1 MPERYHARVLPTRG
15 SLDSMSFE
23 RDDRHRPEKA
33 ALALFS
39 MLIDTPAPRIFLL
52 SPAHCGG
59 KRAQLLLGGGGRFA
73 LARRLQEGGTIPL
86 AEAFTFLSGLYFR
99 GKLAYARRFARPPAG
114 VLGVQVI
121 TTNRGLLPAD
131 APVTAEELRAFAA
144 DQIHPLDPRYRE
156 PFIRDLVAIDR
167 VASLGTAPP
176 EIVLL
181 GSVATGKYVDV
192 LLDAVGARLLFPTA
206 FVGRG
211 DMSRGALLLRASRAD
226 EELAYAPLATAVR
239 RGTRPKKVRP
249 DHAGNDATAR
259 ATAPALDG

>member
-1 MPERYHARVLPTRG
+1 MTSETAP
-15 SLDSMSFE
+15 
-23 RDDRHRPEKA
+23 
-33 ALALFS
+33 
-39 MLIDTPAPRIFLL
+39 PRIFLL

-73 LARRLQEGGTIPL
+73 LALQLQQGGTIPL
-86 AEAFTFLSGLYFR
+86 DEAFTFLSGLYFR

-131 APVTAEELRAFAA
+131 TPVTAEELQAFAA
-144 DQIHPLDPRYRE
+144 EQIHPLDPRYRE
-156 PFIRDLVAIDR
+156 PFLRDLIAIDR
-167 VASLGTAPP
+167 VASLGTALP

-192 LLDAVGARLLFPTA
+192 LLDAVGERLLFPTD

-211 DMSRGALLLRASRAD
+211 DMS
-226 EELAYAPLATAVR
+226 
-239 RGTRPKKVRP
+239 
-249 DHAGNDATAR
+249 
-259 ATAPALDG
+259 

>member
-1 MPERYHARVLPTRG
+1 MRAQ
-15 SLDSMSFE
+15 
-23 RDDRHRPEKA
+23 RDDRHRQEKRT
-33 ALALFS
+33 LPLFS
-39 MLIDTPAPRIFLL
+39 MPIDAPAPRIFLL

-59 KRAQLLLGGGGRFA
+59 KRAELLLGGGRFA
-73 LARRLQEGGTIPL
+73 LARQLQEGGTIPL
-86 AEAFTFLSGLYFR
+86 DEAFTFLSGLYFR

-131 APVTAEELRAFAA
+131 KPVTAEELRAFAA
-144 DQIHPLDPRYRE
+144 EQIHPLDPRYRE

-167 VASLGTAPP
+167 VASLGTALP

-192 LLDAVGARLLFPTA
+192 LLDAVGGRLVFPMD

-211 DMSRGALLLRASRAD
+211 DMSRGALLLRAARGD
-226 EELAYAPLATAVR
+226 EELAYAPLATAAR
-239 RGTRPKKVRP
+239 RGKRPKKVRP
-249 DHAGNDATAR
+249 DHGGNDTTPRPA
-259 ATAPALDG
+259 APALEG

>member
-1 MPERYHARVLPTRG
+1 MTSE
-15 SLDSMSFE
+15 
-23 RDDRHRPEKA
+23 
-33 ALALFS
+33 
-39 MLIDTPAPRIFLL
+39 TPPPRIFLL

-59 KRAQLLLGGGGRFA
+59 KRAQLLLRGGGRFA
-73 LARRLQEGGTIPL
+73 LALQLQQGEAIPL
-86 AEAFTFLSGLYFR
+86 DEAFTFLSGLYFR

-131 APVTAEELRAFAA
+131 TPVTTEELQAFAA
-144 DQIHPLDPRYRE
+144 EQIHPLDPRYRE
-156 PFIRDLVAIDR
+156 PFLRDLLAIDR

-192 LLDAVGARLLFPTA
+192 LLDVVGERLLFPSD

-211 DMSRGALLLRASRAD
+211 DMSRGAVLLRAARA
-226 EELAYAPLATAVR
+226 EQELTYAPVATAVR
-239 RGTRPKKVRP
+239 RGKRPRRIGPV
-249 DHAGNDATAR
+249 DGLTAER
-259 ATAPALDG
+259 LLHGS